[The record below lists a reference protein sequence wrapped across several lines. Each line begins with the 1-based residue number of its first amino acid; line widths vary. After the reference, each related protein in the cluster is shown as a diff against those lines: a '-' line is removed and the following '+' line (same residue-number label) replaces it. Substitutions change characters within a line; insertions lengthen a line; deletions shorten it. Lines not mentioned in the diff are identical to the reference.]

1 MDTIRIFE
9 TSDEYLLEIPAKEKE
24 RARKIEG
31 RIWDAKRQ
39 CWVYPKTEEKRK
51 ELLNEFSNDLSDEN
65 LHLLSISDTSPSTL
79 KESQLKQV
87 EIGVYE
93 KSKNNSLSTEE
104 SQAKSSTNPTM
115 LISHEKFIEFE
126 NEIKNFLEL
135 ERKLAEKDKS
145 INELKEVNASLLEEI
160 QKLHKKYEKLDE
172 LEQQIIEKDNN
183 IKELSEVNTSLISE
197 TLRHNLALK
206 ELRELKLESLEKDK
220 KIKKSAEVI
229 GQLQIDLRKIEQELM
244 VLQDIRIQSLEKDKN
259 IKNLLGLNAT
269 LRTEVKKLREAPAQ
283 MKKIPAAREESE
295 QVTAELKNI
304 PLKQMKRLAINL
316 AIESGEFESFINSHS
331 DIDLR
336 FISNFNTFMEK
347 RFKEL
352 LNISSYEKATLF
364 QLIEKSK
371 DGEYITTGE
380 AGLAHF
386 LRIERNRMVHD
397 YTFTAP
403 SKKDLYRYVIIAAL
417 LWQDIKG

>member
-1 MDTIRIFE
+1 LDTIRIFE
-9 TSDEYLLEIPAKEKE
+9 TSDEYLLEIPAREKE

-31 RIWDAKRQ
+31 RNWDPKRR
-39 CWVYPKTEEKRK
+39 CWVYPKMEEIRK
-51 ELLNEFSNDLSDEN
+51 ELVSEFKDDLSEEN
-65 LHLLSISDTSPSTL
+65 LNLLSITTFSPSPH
-79 KESQLKQV
+79 KDKPEQV
-87 EIGVYE
+87 ESRLYE
-93 KSKNNSLSTEE
+93 KPNLTGSPTVPRE
-104 SQAKSSTNPTM
+104 KSSTSTTVRLSN
-115 LISHEKFIEFE
+115 EKFNELE
-126 NEIKNFLEL
+126 NSILEL
-135 ERKLAEKDKS
+135 ELRLLEKDKS

-183 IKELSEVNTSLISE
+183 IKELSEENTSLISE